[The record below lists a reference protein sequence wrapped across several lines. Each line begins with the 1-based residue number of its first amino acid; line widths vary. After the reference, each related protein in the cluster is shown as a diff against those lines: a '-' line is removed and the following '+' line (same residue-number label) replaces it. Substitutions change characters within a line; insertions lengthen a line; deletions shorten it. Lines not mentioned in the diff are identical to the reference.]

1 MGPLYWLISA
11 CVPLQLP
18 PSPNYFEEWWQWIY
32 KLIVNNHFTQE
43 ITFADIVLVHRLPNL
58 YQLKLSSCVKF
69 ALFNTSTGRPLR
81 SQLKANSK
89 FDYHSINIIGI
100 SPNKLSNCRVLYFFY
115 FSDVTRGSSLF
126 ENIFVSGGALL
137 TDDVILKTINIG
149 NYSVA
154 RSCDFQNLAETH
166 PQAPNGHTSWVRRQA
181 GFRQV
186 VLPKPKCT
194 LAFRSRFQP
203 SYENR
208 RRFRGKII

>member
-1 MGPLYWLISA
+1 M
-11 CVPLQLP
+11 
-18 PSPNYFEEWWQWIY
+18 
-32 KLIVNNHFTQE
+32 
-43 ITFADIVLVHRLPNL
+43 
-58 YQLKLSSCVKF
+58 
-69 ALFNTSTGRPLR
+69 
-81 SQLKANSK
+81 
-89 FDYHSINIIGI
+89 
-100 SPNKLSNCRVLYFFY
+100 
-115 FSDVTRGSSLF
+115 F

-166 PQAPNGHTSWVRRQA
+166 PQAPTAIHPESGGKPAFGRFT
-181 GFRQV
+181 

-194 LAFRSRFQP
+194 LAFRSRFHP